1 MLDDWIEYGHPPLV
15 FWVSGFFFTQSF
27 LTGVK
32 QNFARKY
39 KYPIDKVTFT
49 FKVLKYETVLD
60 KAPDNGC
67 YIKGLYL
74 EGAGWNNKDGVLEES

>member
-1 MLDDWIEYGHPPLV
+1 MLEDWIIKGQPHC
-15 FWVSGFFFTQSF
+15 FWISGFYFTQSF

-39 KYPIDKVTFT
+39 KHPIDKVTFS
-49 FKVLKYETVLD
+49 FEVLKLNTEIRE
-60 KAPDNGC
+60 APENGC

-74 EGAGWNNKDGVLEES
+74 EGAGWNDKEGVLEEQ